1 MAVNT
6 SAMDVRIN
14 ITSIH
19 LDCTAMTTKPL
30 TQHLCKIQKCITA
43 TIITSI
49 AFPSI
54 AISCSCA
61 PNTNKLQFVSANY
74 LPANAKGVL
83 LLREP
88 AGAFKQI
95 PLNQETMLVADYPR
109 PIANKSILIQD
120 QTSGKAITARIRKLE
135 LPNELSNS
143 WVHQFKPRYLKLKQ
157 AIPTQCFTNWNNEE
171 DIACKILHD
180 LKKSPEEITKH
191 LQQGDLVDISLA
203 MKQSYGLFR
212 VEPKTSFIL
221 DHSYEFRL
229 NLELFNFYQNGD
241 LGKKALAKLHH
252 DKIQQL
258 SSEHDEYRN
267 TRPLVVKIGPAV
279 QLPSKIDY
287 QLEKVGEVQG
297 KTIELPAGGS
307 CTMRTNAQI
316 QELAFAVPTSYQA
329 YYNSLQYFWQKKR
342 DGDNFETFVYASS
355 LCSDLSFNRS
365 VLPRG
370 KEMLY
375 HDNDLYKTKNFTV
388 RGYAGFLELD
398 DQLHLTPEIEVT
410 LQTPTSS
417 EQSNKK

>member
-1 MAVNT
+1 MTINT

-19 LDCTAMTTKPL
+19 LDCTAMKTQHL
-30 TQHLCKIQKCITA
+30 TQYLCKIQKCITA

-49 AFPSI
+49 ALPSI
-54 AISCSCA
+54 ALSCSCA

-88 AGAFKQI
+88 AEAFKQI

-109 PIANKSILIQD
+109 PIAVKSILIQD

-135 LPNELSNS
+135 LPIELSNS
-143 WVHQFKPRYLKLKQ
+143 WVHQFKPRYLKFKQ

-171 DIACKILHD
+171 DIACEILHD

-191 LQQGDLVDISLA
+191 LQQGDLVDVSLA

-212 VEPKTSFIL
+212 VEPKTSFIP

-241 LGKKALAKLHH
+241 LGKKALAKLDHE
-252 DKIQQL
+252 KIQQL
-258 SSEHDEYRN
+258 SSEHDEYHN

-279 QLPSKIDY
+279 QLPTKIDY

-297 KTIELPAGGS
+297 KSISVPAGGR
-307 CTMRTNAQI
+307 CEMQAYTRL
-316 QELAFAVPTSYQA
+316 QELAFVIPANYQA
-329 YYNSLQYFWQKKR
+329 YYNSLQYFWQKKQNN
-342 DGDNFETFVYASS
+342 DKFDFFVYKSS
-355 LCSDLSFNRS
+355 LCTPVSFNRS
-365 VLPRG
+365 ELPRG
-370 KEMLY
+370 KEMIY
-375 HDNDLYKTKNFTV
+375 QYDFYQSKNFTV

-398 DQLHLTPEIEVT
+398 DQLHLTPEIEVS

-417 EQSNKK
+417 EQSDKK